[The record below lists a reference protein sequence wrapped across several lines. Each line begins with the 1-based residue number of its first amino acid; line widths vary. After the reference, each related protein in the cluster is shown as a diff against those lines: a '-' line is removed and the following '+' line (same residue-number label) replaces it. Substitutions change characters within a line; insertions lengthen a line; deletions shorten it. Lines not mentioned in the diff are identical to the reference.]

1 VEVEARKKA
10 SARARL
16 RKPPCDGTNKVMGVP
31 GGSTGRC
38 LQRKYLPLPFKTA
51 QPAQR
56 PAGGTEHDTY
66 TTTTTTT
73 RSPEPWQTTTL
84 NPPRHGDF
92 VTTSPAKT
100 PCARKIGWFGIRA
113 LYGLVGPAGKGKSAL
128 VVGSPC
134 CPRALAAYQ
143 GDECVEPST
152 GEDAVETLINRR
164 RAIHASRIT
173 KRVSEGRTS
182 LPPSSL
188 TLDRAPRADPGF
200 PTTSCALG

>member
-1 VEVEARKKA
+1 MTHVRVFLVSEAWAMRRDGHQGTAPTDIGRVRYFVMEEAAVEVEARKKA

-31 GGSTGRC
+31 GGSTRRC

-100 PCARKIGWFGIRA
+100 PCARKIGWF
-113 LYGLVGPAGKGKSAL
+113 
-128 VVGSPC
+128 
-134 CPRALAAYQ
+134 
-143 GDECVEPST
+143 
-152 GEDAVETLINRR
+152 
-164 RAIHASRIT
+164 
-173 KRVSEGRTS
+173 
-182 LPPSSL
+182 
-188 TLDRAPRADPGF
+188 APRARNPCSVRTSRPGRQGQERAARGS
-200 PTTSCALG
+200 PLLPPRSGRVSG